1 MTTTQLPKSLPE
13 GENQESPCRHHW
25 AISTPD
31 GPVSMG
37 ECRLCGSIQ
46 EFKNF
51 LESSSWSEDT
61 RDISPQEEIRV
72 TIPKDYGLNDE
83 E

>member
-1 MTTTQLPKSLPE
+1 
-13 GENQESPCRHHW
+13 
-25 AISTPD
+25 
-31 GPVSMG
+31 MG